1 MATKTTAAKIATGI
15 YKGNLRKLSSSEDL
29 LEKWQKFLMFLGHH
43 PGMSFP
49 EAIRVFTDRAELED
63 DSCKGVEFKTFED
76 WNAQGFRIKQGEHGI
91 VAPAIRGQAGSIRL
105 FGSDQ
110 VVSLDGEPYEHKRA
124 YVEECGLALGVVMS
138 DAQGGVPQGSSP
150 VIECALP
157 FAERAS
163 AGAFDVIRRRLSRA
177 PFSDEA
183 ETVLRGCTASLLARS
198 GQDFGA
204 LPPSQ
209 SEIGLLADVERLDIV
224 GRALAKAVEV
234 AAGMQDVLAEE
245 IVEAYGRAS
254 LPCAAMLSRY
264 GKGGCMR
271 DVKSGWYSIFVER
284 SNGNTDVHMID
295 ENGSVKQMLL
305 IEDDKGYGH
314 SSLLREIGL
323 GEAGFTSVPTSE
335 VLALLDQRAR
345 RGRSVGRTY
354 IDILEI
360 AREEGTSTSHERA
373 RSSNARALL
382 ADRCREFEKRTCAST
397 DAAIA
402 AAQSSWEE
410 ALSSK
415 NSDVQARDGFDAA
428 FRAAEKLAGAPLYV
442 PKEVRERVEK
452 GKKGTTP
459 EADEQRARDVAASIA
474 INLPERN
481 ISRRR

>member
-1 MATKTTAAKIATGI
+1 
-15 YKGNLRKLSSSEDL
+15 
-29 LEKWQKFLMFLGHH
+29 
-43 PGMSFP
+43 
-49 EAIRVFTDRAELED
+49 
-63 DSCKGVEFKTFED
+63 
-76 WNAQGFRIKQGEHGI
+76 
-91 VAPAIRGQAGSIRL
+91 
-105 FGSDQ
+105 
-110 VVSLDGEPYEHKRA
+110 
-124 YVEECGLALGVVMS
+124 
-138 DAQGGVPQGSSP
+138 
-150 VIECALP
+150 
-157 FAERAS
+157 
-163 AGAFDVIRRRLSRA
+163 
-177 PFSDEA
+177 
-183 ETVLRGCTASLLARS
+183 
-198 GQDFGA
+198 
-204 LPPSQ
+204 
-209 SEIGLLADVERLDIV
+209 
-224 GRALAKAVEV
+224 
-234 AAGMQDVLAEE
+234 
-245 IVEAYGRAS
+245 
-254 LPCAAMLSRY
+254 
-264 GKGGCMR
+264 MR

-354 IDILEI
+354 IEILEI